1 MATIYDINGTELVN
15 KAGNELKKVIKKPE
29 WAGFVKTGAGKQR
42 APYDSD
48 WWYKRAGSVLR
59 AVYMKGPIG
68 TNKLKM
74 KYSNKKN
81 RGYQPEITYV
91 GSGKIIRVILQDL
104 EKAGLIKQVEVKK
117 HKGRAITPK
126 GKSFL
131 DKLAKKHEKIVQKP
145 FEKTKEE
152 SSSSNVQHSRT
163 LQGKEVLAK
172 EKDIAPVKEVL
183 AKEEQVVKNG
193 N

>member
-1 MATIYDINGTELVN
+1 MATIYDINGTELIN
-15 KAGNELKKVIKKPE
+15 KAGPELKKLMKKPE
-29 WAGFVKTGAGKQR
+29 WANFVKTGAGKQR
-42 APYDSD
+42 APYDQD
-48 WWYKRAGSVLR
+48 WWFMRAGSVLR

-91 GSGKIIRVILQDL
+91 ASGKIIRVILQDL

-131 DKLAKKHEKIVQKP
+131 DKLAKKGKEHEKVAHVKEEQVKEHIAVKEHHEKP
-145 FEKTKEE
+145 FEK
-152 SSSSNVQHSRT
+152 S
-163 LQGKEVLAK
+163 LQGKEVVQ
-172 EKDIAPVKEVL
+172 VKE
-183 AKEEQVVKNG
+183 NG

>member
-1 MATIYDINGTELVN
+1 MATIYDINGTELIN
-15 KAGNELKKVIKKPE
+15 KAGPELKKLMKKPE
-29 WAGFVKTGAGKQR
+29 WANFVKTGAGKQR
-42 APYDSD
+42 APSDTD

-131 DKLAKKHEKIVQKP
+131 DKLAKNKLSLKE
-145 FEKTKEE
+145 ETLRKEE
-152 SSSSNVQHSRT
+152 SK
-163 LQGKEVLAK
+163 GKEQH
-172 EKDIAPVKEVL
+172 EKVAHV
-183 AKEEQVVKNG
+183 KEEQVKEHIAVKEHHVPVKEEQVKENG